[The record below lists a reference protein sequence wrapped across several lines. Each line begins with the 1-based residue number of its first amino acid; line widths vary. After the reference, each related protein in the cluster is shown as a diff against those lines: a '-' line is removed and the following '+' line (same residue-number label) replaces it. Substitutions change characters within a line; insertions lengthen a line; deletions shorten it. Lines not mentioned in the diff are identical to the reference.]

1 MLLPADFGAP
11 RLVTLSAPHV
21 STTHATGRAADDL
34 FARRLRRR
42 FAAYLRLRLLE
53 LREARLERAAAAI
66 ERRIPPASLVDE
78 R

>member
-1 MLLPADFGAP
+1 
-11 RLVTLSAPHV
+11 
-21 STTHATGRAADDL
+21 
-34 FARRLRRR
+34 
-42 FAAYLRLRLLE
+42 LLE